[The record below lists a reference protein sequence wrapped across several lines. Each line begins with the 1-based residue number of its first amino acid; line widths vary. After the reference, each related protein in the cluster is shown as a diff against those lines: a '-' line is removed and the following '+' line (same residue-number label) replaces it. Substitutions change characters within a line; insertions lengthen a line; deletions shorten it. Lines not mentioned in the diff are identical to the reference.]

1 MDIRLLGPIE
11 ASLDGRPVALGT
23 PQQRAVLAMLSLQ
36 VNQTV
41 SADRLCEGLWG
52 ERAPASAPKMV
63 QLYVSQLRKLLRG
76 SVAEILTRGR
86 GYELRLAVDRVDAVR
101 FERLVD
107 AAEHADG
114 APNGEARAALALWRG
129 SPLADVA
136 DEPFASAAIRRLE
149 ELRLQAAELA
159 IDADLAA
166 GRHCEV
172 LPELRSLIADEPL
185 RERLRA
191 QYMLALYRSGRQAE
205 ALEAY
210 RDARPA
216 LVEAIGVEPG
226 PELRHLHE
234 AILRQDPRL
243 EPPVLVEATRL
254 PPELDTATPLLG
266 READLDWLRG
276 HWQRALAGD
285 GRLVLVAGERGI
297 GKTRLVAELAR
308 EVLRDRGAVL
318 YVSGS
323 ARRTRRVRWPPL
335 AGLPNPPCWCSTTS
349 RANSI
354 RSRRPGRCSWWRR
367 RSRWCPRCGLPGRSR
382 LAPLNADGV
391 RAFAR
396 LYAGETRTSMCR
408 SSACWPPAAAC
419 RGCCTVWRRSGR
431 ACWSCAASPIRSAA
445 SPPTGPGCAPRRTT
459 SSQASSSCRRPGSAP
474 SRDAVEAG
482 CPYKGLASFE
492 AGDAGFFFGRE
503 RLVAEMVARLTG
515 TPFLGIVGP
524 SGSGKSS
531 VLHAGLLA
539 ALAAGVLPG
548 SERWTLA
555 VLRPGEHPLR
565 ALEQA
570 LAPGGDH
577 GRLVVAVDQFEEAFT
592 TCRDESERAAFVDAL
607 VASVRDVRRRAL
619 VVVAVRADFYGRC
632 AAYAELSRLL
642 GASHVLVGPMLR
654 EELRR
659 AIELPARRAGLLVE
673 RELVDALVADVEGEP
688 GCAAA
693 GLVGAA
699 GAVAA
704 PRRRLAAPVRLRAG
718 RGSARRGRAT
728 GRAGLRAARPRG
740 PAARPARPAAAGR
753 ARARATPSCGAAPG

>member
-76 SVAEILTRGR
+76 SVAEIVTRGR

-149 ELRLQAAELA
+149 DLRLQAAELA
-159 IDADLAA
+159 IDSDLAA

-191 QYMLALYRSGRQAE
+191 QYMLALYRAGRQAE

-210 RDARPA
+210 RDARQA

-285 GRLVLVAGERGI
+285 GRL
-297 GKTRLVAELAR
+297 
-308 EVLRDRGAVL
+308 
-318 YVSGS
+318 
-323 ARRTRRVRWPPL
+323 
-335 AGLPNPPCWCSTTS
+335 
-349 RANSI
+349 
-354 RSRRPGRCSWWRR
+354 
-367 RSRWCPRCGLPGRSR
+367 
-382 LAPLNADGV
+382 
-391 RAFAR
+391 
-396 LYAGETRTSMCR
+396 
-408 SSACWPPAAAC
+408 
-419 RGCCTVWRRSGR
+419 R
-431 ACWSCAASPIRSAA
+431 AC
-445 SPPTGPGCAPRRTT
+445 
-459 SSQASSSCRRPGSAP
+459 
-474 SRDAVEAG
+474 
-482 CPYKGLASFE
+482 
-492 AGDAGFFFGRE
+492 
-503 RLVAEMVARLTG
+503 
-515 TPFLGIVGP
+515 
-524 SGSGKSS
+524 
-531 VLHAGLLA
+531 
-539 ALAAGVLPG
+539 
-548 SERWTLA
+548 
-555 VLRPGEHPLR
+555 
-565 ALEQA
+565 
-570 LAPGGDH
+570 
-577 GRLVVAVDQFEEAFT
+577 
-592 TCRDESERAAFVDAL
+592 
-607 VASVRDVRRRAL
+607 RRRA
-619 VVVAVRADFYGRC
+619 RHRQDTSGR
-632 AAYAELSRLL
+632 R
-642 GASHVLVGPMLR
+642 
-654 EELRR
+654 
-659 AIELPARRAGLLVE
+659 
-673 RELVDALVADVEGEP
+673 
-688 GCAAA
+688 
-693 GLVGAA
+693 
-699 GAVAA
+699 
-704 PRRRLAAPVRLRAG
+704 
-718 RGSARRGRAT
+718 
-728 GRAGLRAARPRG
+728 ARPRG
-740 PAARPARPAAAGR
+740 AAGR
-753 ARARATPSCGAAPG
+753 RSRAVRVRSPFGGRVA